1 MRIKCPVCGE
11 VLYTNPF
18 SANHSLHCDHC
29 QTDLYRNRESFRPLR
44 RVFLTDFALLVG
56 AVPMIWFMYRDM
68 KATLFVVLMLVSEW
82 LFEMPQRTF
91 YRNGI
96 LRYEAKPKPET

>member
-18 SANHSLHCDHC
+18 GTNRILHCEHC
-29 QTDLYRNRESFRPLR
+29 RTDLYRNAESARPLR
-44 RVFLTDFALLVG
+44 RVFLTDVALLAG
-56 AVPMIWFMYRDM
+56 AVPMVWFMYRDM
-68 KATLFVVLMLVSEW
+68 KATLFVTLMLVSEW
-82 LFEMPQRTF
+82 PFEMPQRTF

-96 LRYEAKPKPET
+96 LRYEAKPKAES